1 MRNLLDLA
9 DRYLVGGCLGMF
21 RLPDEVATV
30 FHRGEGS
37 RIFDVTGKEYIDYV
51 LGSGPLILGHAH
63 PAIVAAVREQVGL
76 GSTFYGHR
84 VVWPIVDPYIVV
96 AVYGE
101 AGDAAKFPEIW

>member
-63 PAIVAAVREQVGL
+63 PAIIAAVREQVGL
-76 GSTFYGHR
+76 GSTFYGLNKPAVRLAQR
-84 VVWPIVDPYIVV
+84 VVE
-96 AVYGE
+96 AVPCG
-101 AGDAAKFPEIW
+101 GLLRLF